1 MKAGELVV
9 LVNDVQGVVAGK
21 EGRVMS
27 VREDAVLVECRLEER
42 LHFVLARTWD
52 LLPETIYRR
61 LLKEIGWRYER
72 RPTWAYDRALAL
84 YSLFRNLNGEQG
96 N

>member
-1 MKAGELVV
+1 VKVGELVV
-9 LVNDVQGVVAGK
+9 PVTDVQGVAAGK
-21 EGRVMS
+21 VGRVMS

-61 LLKEIGWRYER
+61 FLKRQRMGAMSDALREVAKAQRVIG
-72 RPTWAYDRALAL
+72 
-84 YSLFRNLNGEQG
+84 GEPVSCADP
-96 N
+96 

>member
-9 LVNDVQGVVAGK
+9 LVTDVQGVAAGK
-21 EGRVMS
+21 VGRVMS
-27 VREDAVLVECRLEER
+27 VREDAVLVECRLQER

-61 LLKEIGWRYER
+61 LLKRRRMGAMSDALREVANAQRVIGE
-72 RPTWAYDRALAL
+72 
-84 YSLFRNLNGEQG
+84 
-96 N
+96 

>member
-1 MKAGELVV
+1 VKAGELVV
-9 LVNDVQGVVAGK
+9 LVKDVQGVAAGK

-61 LLKEIGWRYER
+61 LLK
-72 RPTWAYDRALAL
+72 
-84 YSLFRNLNGEQG
+84 RNRMAV
-96 N
+96 

>member
-9 LVNDVQGVVAGK
+9 LVNDVQGVAAGK

-52 LLPETIYRR
+52 LLPGTIYRR
-61 LLKEIGWRYER
+61 LLKRQRMGAMSDALREVANAQRVIGE
-72 RPTWAYDRALAL
+72 
-84 YSLFRNLNGEQG
+84 
-96 N
+96 

>member
-1 MKAGELVV
+1 MKAGEVVV
-9 LVNDVQGVVAGK
+9 LVNDVQGVAAGK

-27 VREDAVLVECRLEER
+27 VREDSVLVECRLQER

-61 LLKEIGWRYER
+61 LLKRQRMGAMSDALREVANAQRVIGE
-72 RPTWAYDRALAL
+72 
-84 YSLFRNLNGEQG
+84 
-96 N
+96 